1 MKLKDLFKPYLDFSE
16 EEKGSFINELRS
28 KRIPLPII
36 KKERKS
42 KKKVDLT
49 DAETELLNKILGALK
64 K

>member
-1 MKLKDLFKPYLDFSE
+1 MRLKDLFKSYTNLSE
-16 EEKGSFINELRS
+16 EEKISFISELRS

-49 DAETELLNKILGALK
+49 DAETELLNKILGGLK
-64 K
+64 R